1 MPFSSRSQVV
11 FSILRYLAC
20 TKKMK
25 IFSEIKFLG
34 SGGVVVGLYEMASIL
49 VKEVIYRDMKFGQK

>member
-1 MPFSSRSQVV
+1 
-11 FSILRYLAC
+11 
-20 TKKMK
+20 MK